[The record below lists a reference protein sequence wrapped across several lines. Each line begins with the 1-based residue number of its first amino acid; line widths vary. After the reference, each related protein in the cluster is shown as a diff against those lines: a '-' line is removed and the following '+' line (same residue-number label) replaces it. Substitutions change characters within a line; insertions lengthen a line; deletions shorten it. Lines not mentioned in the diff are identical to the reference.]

1 MNKQLTQV
9 SIAFGGIFLLLFLNL
24 TNLQVFDASGLNN
37 RADNK
42 RSLYQQYDVDRGA
55 IIISGSPVAYSVK
68 TTGRFKYERRYVSS
82 AFTHPVGYLSAIYG
96 VSGIEQSE
104 NALLSGDADSL
115 TVDRIRQL
123 LDGGAKRG
131 GSTSLTLDA
140 EAQSLAYQLL
150 GGRRG
155 AVVAIEPKTG
165 RVLVSAS
172 SPSFDSN
179 LLSTTNAKTM
189 QSAWQKLLK
198 DPNQPILNRAYAQ
211 TWAPGSVFKLIT
223 TAAALESGKY
233 TLTTKIPA
241 PETYKLP
248 GSTKEISNWQKTAC
262 SKSGEVTLSVA
273 LEVSCNTAFARV
285 GVDIGINQIVK
296 TATAFGF
303 GTNFNLPDYSIASV
317 VPNKVDAAQ
326 TALVAIGQF
335 DVQSSALQ
343 MALVTAAIGNEGVVM
358 TPQLIDEQ
366 IGPNLKVIKNLDPK
380 VFNRAI
386 KPETANALKEMMLN
400 VVNQGTASNA
410 RIKGIAVAGKTGTA
424 ETLPG
429 SAPHAWFVA
438 LAPAENPRVA
448 IAVIVENGGYAKGKY
463 AGEVSG
469 NAIAAPIARQL
480 LVDLLSLG

>member
-1 MNKQLTQV
+1 
-9 SIAFGGIFLLLFLNL
+9 
-24 TNLQVFDASGLNN
+24 
-37 RADNK
+37 
-42 RSLYQQYDVDRGA
+42 
-55 IIISGSPVAYSVK
+55 
-68 TTGRFKYERRYVSS
+68 
-82 AFTHPVGYLSAIYG
+82 
-96 VSGIEQSE
+96 
-104 NALLSGDADSL
+104 
-115 TVDRIRQL
+115 
-123 LDGGAKRG
+123 
-131 GSTSLTLDA
+131 
-140 EAQSLAYQLL
+140 
-150 GGRRG
+150 
-155 AVVAIEPKTG
+155 
-165 RVLVSAS
+165 
-172 SPSFDSN
+172 
-179 LLSTTNAKTM
+179 M
-189 QSAWQKLLK
+189 QSAWRKLLK
-198 DPNQPILNRAYAQ
+198 DPNQPMLNRAYAQ

-223 TAAALESGKY
+223 AAAALESGKY

-241 PETYKLP
+241 PVTYKLP

-317 VPNKVDAAQ
+317 VPNKVNAAQ

-463 AGEVSG
+463 AGVVSG
-469 NAIAAPIARQL
+469 NAIAAPIARKL

>member
-1 MNKQLTQV
+1 V
-9 SIAFGGIFLLLFLNL
+9 
-24 TNLQVFDASGLNN
+24 
-37 RADNK
+37 
-42 RSLYQQYDVDRGA
+42 
-55 IIISGSPVAYSVK
+55 
-68 TTGRFKYERRYVSS
+68 
-82 AFTHPVGYLSAIYG
+82 
-96 VSGIEQSE
+96 
-104 NALLSGDADSL
+104 
-115 TVDRIRQL
+115 
-123 LDGGAKRG
+123 
-131 GSTSLTLDA
+131 
-140 EAQSLAYQLL
+140 
-150 GGRRG
+150 
-155 AVVAIEPKTG
+155 
-165 RVLVSAS
+165 
-172 SPSFDSN
+172 
-179 LLSTTNAKTM
+179 
-189 QSAWQKLLK
+189 
-198 DPNQPILNRAYAQ
+198 
-211 TWAPGSVFKLIT
+211 
-223 TAAALESGKY
+223 
-233 TLTTKIPA
+233 
-241 PETYKLP
+241 TYKLP

-303 GTNFNLPDYSIASV
+303 GTNFNLPGYSIASV

-410 RIKGIAVAGKTGTA
+410 RIKGIGVAGKTGTA

-469 NAIAAPIARQL
+469 NAIAAPIARKL